1 MRKQALTLWLL
12 LAAPVVLAHSQHDVT
27 RYVASDGA
35 DSGQCDDATAPCS
48 TIAYAASRA
57 GKGDRVLVASGRYGV
72 GSADELFYV
81 LSGIVRLEGGYSR
94 AERFGRQAPAEF
106 PTLLMGVP
114 LQLRE
119 RMELAGFQVI
129 VDSKGLD
136 AHAQQAMEV
145 AGRSIALMERSV
157 GPASCSGGNAGGFPC
172 TKADLL
178 SHVALTDFSSAPAA
192 GNDIWGFLDLNT
204 EREYAII
211 GLANGTAFV
220 DVTDPA
226 APFEVGIV
234 EGGSSTWRDIRV
246 YQRYDPGTASW
257 HAFAYVT
264 TDAQTDKL
272 AVIDLSGLPNH
283 VALAARRTPE
293 TRAHTLYI
301 GNVDYSTGIPSDG
314 LEPVVF
320 TAGSN
325 LSGGGF
331 RAYSVTD
338 APRPELL
345 VSSPTQHYTHDATA
359 LTVTDARKDTQCVH
373 ATEFC
378 SVYVDYNETT
388 VDLWDYTDI
397 RNPRE
402 LSSTTYPN
410 ASFVHSG
417 WPTEDGAYVFVQDEL
432 DEMNVGLH
440 STVRVFSL
448 ANLDAPA
455 LAGTWTGPTTAIDH
469 NGYVR
474 GNRYYMSNYT
484 RGLTVLDITDPTAP
498 VSVASFDTYVP
509 TDATSFN
516 GAWGTYPFLP
526 SGSVLVSDINSGLY
540 VVRDRSLEQS
550 HGSLTFATRT
560 GGGVENDVVPV
571 VVERVGGAS
580 GAVSVAYETMSA
592 AADHTNYE
600 PQSGRL
606 SWAAGDASSRTLNVH
621 LIPNGIEEGPRR
633 FFVRLFDPKGGAT
646 LLSPS
651 MTSVFV
657 SNPGATTELAFAE
670 PIYVTRNGAERA
682 MLVVRRLGS
691 AQGAAAVS
699 YRTIA
704 GTALPGVQY
713 AEVAAGELSWP
724 DGDATGRTITIDL
737 MPSAADRERATFSVA
752 LFDPHGATLDPNAD
766 ADEAIVEI
774 ADRVPTARAGADQT
788 VGAGELVTLTA
799 LDSTDPEGEFLAYSW
814 REVDGPEVVLTDGV
828 GAGTSFNAPDVTSAT
843 NLQFLVTVTDVA
855 GNQSTDSVIV
865 TVSAPAGGGGGGDGG
880 SGGGGG
886 GALAPLDLLF
896 LIVLGA
902 ARRRLRGQPER
913 AGHGARALVRTP

>member
-1 MRKQALTLWLL
+1 MRQSVLNSWLL
-12 LAAPVVLAHSQHDVT
+12 LAAPVVFAHSQHDMT
-27 RYVASDGA
+27 RYVASDGI
-35 DSGQCDDATAPCS
+35 DNGQCDDSAAPCR

-57 GKGDRVLVASGRYGV
+57 GKGDRVLVASGRFAV

-94 AERFGRQAPAEF
+94 ADRFGRQAPAEF
-106 PTLLMGVP
+106 PTLLLGVP

-119 RMELAGFQVI
+119 RMEQAGFEVI
-129 VDSKGLD
+129 VDAKGLD
-136 AHAQQAMEV
+136 AHTQQAMEV

-157 GPASCSGGNAGGFPC
+157 GPATCSGGNAGGFPC

-192 GNDIWGFLDLNT
+192 GNDIWGFVDLNT

-220 DVTDPA
+220 DVSDPA

-234 EGGSSTWRDIRV
+234 EGGTSTWRDIRV
-246 YQRYDPGTASW
+246 YQQYDRGTASW
-257 HAFAYVT
+257 HAYAYVT

-272 AVIDLSGLPNH
+272 AVIDLAGLPNH

-293 TRAHTLYI
+293 TRAHTLYV
-301 GNVDYSTGIPSDG
+301 GNVDYSTGIARDG
-314 LEPVVF
+314 MEPVVF

-338 APRPELL
+338 AQRPELL

-359 LTVTDARKDTQCVH
+359 LIVTDARKDTQCVH
-373 ATEFC
+373 ATTFC
-378 SVYVDYNETT
+378 SVYIDYNETT
-388 VDLWDYTDI
+388 IDLWDYTDI
-397 RNPRE
+397 SDPRE

-417 WPTEDGAYVFVQDEL
+417 WPTEDGAYVFAQDEL
-432 DEMNVGLH
+432 DEMNAGLN

-455 LAGTWTGPTTAIDH
+455 LAGTWTGPTAAIDH

-484 RGLTVLDITDPTAP
+484 RGLTVLDITDPAAP

-550 HGSLTFATRT
+550 QGSLTFATRT
-560 GGGVENDVVPV
+560 SGGIENDVVPV
-571 VVERVGGAS
+571 VVERLGGAS
-580 GAVSVAYETMSA
+580 GAVSVAFETLSA
-592 AADHTNYE
+592 AADHSNYE

-606 SWAAGDASSRTLNVH
+606 SWAAGDASSRTVSLH

-633 FFVRLFDPKGGAT
+633 FFVRLSDPKGGAT

-657 SNPGATTELAFAE
+657 SDPGATTELAFAQ

-691 AQGAAAVS
+691 AQGAVTVS

-737 MPSAADRERATFSVA
+737 MPSPADRERATFSVA
-752 LFDPHGATLDPNAD
+752 LFDPHGATFDPNAD

-774 ADRVPTARAGADQT
+774 ADRLPTAEAGADQT
-788 VGAGELVTLTA
+788 VGVGELVTLTA
-799 LDSTDPEGEFLAYSW
+799 MDSTDPEGEFLGYSW
-814 REVDGPEVVLTDGV
+814 REVDGPAVTLMDSDRAT
-828 GAGTSFNAPDVTSAT
+828 TSFSAPNLTVAA
-843 NLQFLVTVTDVA
+843 NLQFLVTVTDPA
-855 GNQSTDSVIV
+855 GNESTDSVVV
-865 TVSAPAGGGGGGDGG
+865 TVSAPAGSNGG
-880 SGGGGG
+880 SGSGGAGGSSGG
-886 GALAPLDLLF
+886 GAPNPFDLVLLVALA
-896 LIVLGA
+896 A
-902 ARRRLRGQPER
+902 ARSRIRSG
-913 AGHGARALVRTP
+913 